1 MSQDTKKTAA
11 AKAAEEKAKA
21 KAEADALAAAAQ
33 AKAEDEAAAVA
44 AAATDSQTESEVS
57 DAQEKPAPERE
68 AEIETVQETEKDK
81 APQSVFTQNGSV
93 LKAVAAWVGEKR
105 IATWQSAALL
115 RAKGWT
121 DDKKV
126 TENDFNKA
134 LAAAMSRPQGGANG
148 RRN

>member
-21 KAEADALAAAAQ
+21 AEAKAKAEAE
-33 AKAEDEAAAVA
+33 AKPEAEAETTPA
-44 AAATDSQTESEVS
+44 TESEAPS
-57 DAQEKPAPERE
+57 DAQDKPAEGQKTDQTPPAAEKAEPSQKTAGPE
-68 AEIETVQETEKDK
+68 V
-81 APQSVFTQNGSV
+81 PG
-93 LKAVAAWVGEKR
+93 LKAVSAWVGEKR

-115 RAKGWT
+115 RARGWT

-126 TENDFNKA
+126 TEDDFNKA

>member
-21 KAEADALAAAAQ
+21 AAAQ
-33 AKAEDEAAAVA
+33 AKAEAEAKPAAEAETTPA
-44 AAATDSQTESEVS
+44 AESEAPA
-57 DAQEKPAPERE
+57 DAQDKPAEG
-68 AEIETVQETEKDK
+68 QETDQTPPAAET
-81 APQSVFTQNGSV
+81 AEPPQKTAGPEVSG
-93 LKAVAAWVGEKR
+93 LKAVSAWVGEKR

-115 RAKGWT
+115 RAKGWA

-126 TENDFNKA
+126 TEDEFNKA
-134 LAAAMSRPQGGANG
+134 LASIMSRTQGGGNG